1 MTGTAAVVDVATD
14 AANSRPMGWLARVG
28 LTARGLVYVAMGWL
42 AVLLGTGAAKA
53 HVDQRGVLAE
63 ILGRPAGTA
72 LVWLMTLG
80 FAAYAVW
87 RFSEAAFGVTGE
99 APGAGP
105 RLKSLARGLA
115 YSVLAFSAFSLLN
128 GARATQ
134 SGQQG
139 HLAGTVMQH
148 TGGRLLV
155 GVVGLVVIVVGLLMV
170 HEGWSKKFLR
180 YFGALPA
187 HTVRWVVRLGRVG
200 TVARGIV
207 FAVTG
212 FLVLVAA
219 WSVDPTKAGGID
231 VAFRTLLEQPYG
243 AGLVALLGIGLV
255 IFGVYGLA
263 EAAWRRVTD
272 GTPS

>member
-1 MTGTAAVVDVATD
+1 MTGTTEVVDVATD

-28 LTARGLVYVAMGWL
+28 LTARGVVYLVMGWL
-42 AVLLGTGAAKA
+42 AIAVARGARA

-63 ILGRPAGTA
+63 ILGQPAGAA
-72 LVWLMTLG
+72 LVWLMAIG
-80 FAAYAVW
+80 FAAYALW

-99 APGAGP
+99 GSGAGP
-105 RLKSLARGLA
+105 RLKSLARGIA
-115 YSVLAFSAFSLLN
+115 YSGLAFSAVALLH

-139 HLAGTVMQH
+139 HLAGTLMQH

-155 GVVGLVVIVVGLLMV
+155 GTAGLVVIVIGVLMV

-187 HTVRWVVRLGRVG
+187 HTLRWVVQLGRIG

-207 FAVTG
+207 FGVTG

-219 WSVDPTKAGGID
+219 WSANPAKAGGID
-231 VAFRTLLEQPYG
+231 EAFRALLAHPYG
-243 AGLVALLGIGLV
+243 AALVAILGVGLM

-272 GTPS
+272 GTSS